1 MSGVNRNIL
10 AEVTRKG
17 GSSAESIQKAFSPEA
32 IRAEKGR
39 SVYNGNVVKNED
51 SGGYLGK
58 NAKDATPSK

>member
-1 MSGVNRNIL
+1 M
-10 AEVTRKG
+10 TRKG